1 VRLVLIDPKRV
12 ELGFYN
18 GIPHLYVPVVTDPA
32 KAAAALAWAVVEMER
47 RLKIFEKVGV
57 KNVKQYN
64 KRYDEEQA
72 LRQAAAQLADAE
84 SDAALSSDPDAA
96 LSSAL
101 GSAPGSA
108 PNAAPEPQNASKAQ
122 GEDLFAEHMPYIVIV
137 IDELADLMMVAGK
150 DIESSIVR
158 LAQRARAAGLHLIVA
173 TQRPSSTV
181 ITGLIKANIVNRI
194 AFTVASGIDSRVILD
209 TGGAEDLIGKGD
221 LLFSR
226 PEYSKPV
233 RIQGCIV
240 TEQEIETV
248 VNFLQSQ
255 GEPDYHDDIFLV
267 SGGSTSGSQGSA
279 GGFGQGGTGDD
290 NDPLLWEAA
299 EIIVSAQLGSTS
311 ALQRRLKVGYARAGR
326 IMDELEDKGI
336 VGSANG
342 SKPREVYIS
351 DVIELETLRALE
363 TQMGDEW

>member
-1 VRLVLIDPKRV
+1 
-12 ELGFYN
+12 
-18 GIPHLYVPVVTDPA
+18 
-32 KAAAALAWAVVEMER
+32 M
-47 RLKIFEKVGV
+47 
-57 KNVKQYN
+57 
-64 KRYDEEQA
+64 RYAEEQA
-72 LRQAAAQLADAE
+72 LREAAAQLEASAASAGDGDGDADSA
-84 SDAALSSDPDAA
+84 
-96 LSSAL
+96 SSASNDS
-101 GSAPGSA
+101 GSANS
-108 PNAAPEPQNASKAQ
+108 QTASLAQ
-122 GEDLFAEHMPYIVIV
+122 TANPAEDLFAEHLPYIVIV

-150 DIESSIVR
+150 DIENSIVR
-158 LAQRARAAGLHLIVA
+158 LAQLARAAGLHLIVA

-209 TGGAEDLIGKGD
+209 SNGAENLIGKGD

-240 TEQEIETV
+240 TEPEIETV

-267 SGGSTSGSQGSA
+267 SAASIGGSGQGAA
-279 GGFGQGGTGDD
+279 GGFGQDGAGGDS
-290 NDPLLWEAA
+290 DPLLWEAA

-326 IMDELEDKGI
+326 IMDELEEKGV
-336 VGSANG
+336 VGAANG
-342 SKPREVYIS
+342 SKPREVYIT

-363 TQMGDEW
+363 TQMNGEW